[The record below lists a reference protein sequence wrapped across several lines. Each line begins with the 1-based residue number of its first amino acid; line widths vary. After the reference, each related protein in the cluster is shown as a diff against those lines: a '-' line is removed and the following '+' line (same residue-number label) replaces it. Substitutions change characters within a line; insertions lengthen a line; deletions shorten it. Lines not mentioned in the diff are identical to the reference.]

1 MSTDNFIGKKT
12 ETTMTNKNPSPLTR
26 FQLGNREGGRTKG
39 ARNRITDRFLE
50 VFGADFDDHADT
62 VIATVRAEDPTS
74 YLRIVAHLLP
84 KELEAR
90 LQVEQRAPGNLDPGE
105 WATLRRVLDL
115 IEAAGASGFPP
126 EQVFQLIEH
135 TLRAEM
141 ASRLKPHQPSLLWLL
156 IAIQSGSPIRCL
168 RRHWLTARWKSRVE
182 SVLELGRSKHRK
194 SNSCTD

>member
-1 MSTDNFIGKKT
+1 
-12 ETTMTNKNPSPLTR
+12 MTNKNPSPLTR

-141 ASRLKPHQPSLLWLL
+141 AKPIETSPALASVAPDSDPKW
-156 IAIQSGSPIRCL
+156 IANPVPAPPLAYCE
-168 RRHWLTARWKSRVE
+168 VE
-182 SVLELGRSKHRK
+182 KPCRISA
-194 SNSCTD
+194 